1 MKTEN
6 TRSRA
11 GVHIPEFRRE
21 PPCCFFSGED
31 AVVQDFQQ
39 AAVIVGSGSVRECLF
54 RGQAGIPQKEA

>member
-6 TRSRA
+6 ARSRA
-11 GVHIPEFRRE
+11 GITFRNSGGASL
-21 PPCCFFSGED
+21 PFFSGED

-39 AAVIVGSGSVRECLF
+39 EAVIVGSGTVRECLY

>member
-11 GVHIPEFRRE
+11 GVHSGIPAGASLL
-21 PPCCFFSGED
+21 FFSGED

-54 RGQAGIPQKEA
+54 GRQAVIRQKEA